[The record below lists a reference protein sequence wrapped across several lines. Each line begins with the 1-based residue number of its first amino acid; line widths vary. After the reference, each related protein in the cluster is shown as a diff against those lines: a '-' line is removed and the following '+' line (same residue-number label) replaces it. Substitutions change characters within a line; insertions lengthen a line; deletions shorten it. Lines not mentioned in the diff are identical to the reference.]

1 MIARGPSP
9 STESRVTKRYDYHGD
24 SQALF
29 HSTQPPTQSEGEPM
43 SQPQT
48 SDRTWI
54 DAAAD
59 RVVSDPWS
67 QLIFPTRKINRR
79 RPISPASSH
88 FLPSRDYKSNKA
100 AGSIGLP
107 NISFHCDFWS
117 SVSLARRSASR
128 SSRILITLP

>member
-1 MIARGPSP
+1 MADVDRRVRRSGSSPTSRGF
-9 STESRVTKRYDYHGD
+9 TT
-24 SQALF
+24 
-29 HSTQPPTQSEGEPM
+29 
-43 SQPQT
+43 T
-48 SDRTWI
+48 SDSRFTARRSWT
-54 DAAAD
+54 
-59 RVVSDPWS
+59 RQS
-67 QLIFPTRKINRR
+67 QNFARRFGSIPTFASRSNR
-79 RPISPASSH
+79 IH

>member
-1 MIARGPSP
+1 M
-9 STESRVTKRYDYHGD
+9 
-24 SQALF
+24 L
-29 HSTQPPTQSEGEPM
+29 
-43 SQPQT
+43 T
-48 SDRTWI
+48 SSNPV
-54 DAAAD
+54 A
-59 RVVSDPWS
+59 
-67 QLIFPTRKINRR
+67 RR
-79 RPISPASSH
+79 RPDTVRTSCAVSVPAFAETVRRDQRAPSH